1 MTSDTMNVTIA
12 GRVVR
17 EQSVERIDMDYPGL
31 GGRGEAC
38 MGRTRD
44 GDIWAAVG
52 FNVPVLDPAT
62 EASPERL
69 FHSADGGQTWTSLPM
84 SPTDWSRML
93 AFTVLSDDTLL
104 LAVSGLD
111 RLLGRELK
119 IYRSTDRGATW
130 DESARI
136 PASPYQHIGGGFVS
150 MTQIASGAVLL
161 PVSRRTDDTD
171 QPTRQNLVFRSTD
184 GGETWG
190 DSHSTFDHVGEPHI
204 IQLQSGELLG
214 AFRQQRQVLEDD
226 TPEFVEKW
234 GSMPSEGAGDAP
246 LPGGSLF
253 KRVSIGQS
261 RDEGRTWSD
270 LRPLETN
277 DGAPLLD
284 FGECHG
290 QLLQVSDGRVVLVH
304 DRRYPRLQSGT
315 RARVSH
321 DQGRTWEPEVF
332 HLAAGSGYPASVA
345 LEDGTI
351 VTVTGSVRSEAD
363 ATPILPWTVTA
374 IRWRLPAV

>member
-1 MTSDTMNVTIA
+1 MANDTMNVTIA

-17 EQSVERIDMDYPGL
+17 EQSVERIDLDYPDL

-52 FNVPVLDPAT
+52 WNLPLLDPASK
-62 EASPERL
+62 ASPERL
-69 FHSADGGQTWTSLPM
+69 FHSADGGRTWTSLPM

-136 PASPYQHIGGGFVS
+136 PASPYQHIGGGFES
-150 MTQIASGAVLL
+150 MTQIASGTVLL
-161 PVSRRTDDTD
+161 PVSKLTIDSDRPSNR
-171 QPTRQNLVFRSTD
+171 NLVFRSTD

-190 DSHSTFDHVGEPHI
+190 DAHPTFDHVGEAHI
-204 IQLQSGELLG
+204 IQLQSGGLLG
-214 AFRQQRQVLEDD
+214 AFRLQRSVLEDD
-226 TPEFVEKW
+226 PPQFVEKW
-234 GSMPSEGAGDAP
+234 GSMPSQGASTTTSPSGP
-246 LPGGSLF
+246 MF
-253 KRVSIGQS
+253 KRVFIGQS
-261 RDEGRTWSD
+261 EDEGRTWSD
-270 LRPLETN
+270 LRPLETD
-277 DGAPLLD
+277 DGAPLLEL
-284 FGECHG
+284 GECHG

-304 DRRYPRLQSGT
+304 DRRYPLLQSGT

-345 LEDGTI
+345 LEDGTV
-351 VTVTGSVRSEAD
+351 VTVTGCSRSDAD
-363 ATPILPWTVTA
+363 ATPIERWRVTA
-374 IRWRLPAV
+374 IRWTLPAL